1 MKNKVRF
8 YIIAAKDEN
17 NDVVKDFD
25 MYSFLMSFND
35 KINNDVDSVR
45 KNIDNRSIRCLPVK
59 RVSQDLKQLVIP
71 IGRMKSEDLYK
82 ENSDKK
88 DMTMVDEKLYD
99 MNIIFYSGIHKVAF
113 ITLDKNG
120 PSYNAIAKYLSCFSE
135 YSIVIFPVIAT
146 VTLEAL
152 RHMEKVKGFGLDI
165 LLNESLMGIINQE
178 VEEEKRKNLI
188 QKLLPSIAKDKNE
201 LNCFKVSLS
210 FDTDSSNR
218 KSCLN
223 LQTVL
228 TILEEL
234 DMDQEYIKDFYI
246 RGANG
251 SNKPIEKTSIKKNN
265 HYVEHIF
272 NLNNNERCNSDYI
285 RINGQD
291 AIGAHINDFSE
302 FIENYFE

>member
-25 MYSFLMSFND
+25 MYSFLMSFNE
-35 KINNDVDSVR
+35 KINNNVDSVR
-45 KNIDNRSIRCLPVK
+45 KNIDNRSIRCLPAK
-59 RVSQDLKQLVIP
+59 KVSEDLKQLVIP

-88 DMTMVDEKLYD
+88 DMTMIDEKLYD
-99 MNIIFYSGIHKVAF
+99 MNIIFYSGSHKVAF

-120 PSYNAIAKYLSCFSE
+120 PSYNAIAKYLSSFSE
-135 YSIVIFPVIAT
+135 YSIVICPVIAT

-152 RHMEKVKGFGLDI
+152 RQMEKVKGFGLDI
-165 LLNESLMGIINQE
+165 LLNDSLMGIINQE
-178 VEEEKRKNLI
+178 VNEGKKKSLI
-188 QKLLPSIAKDKNE
+188 QKLTPPLAKEKNE

-210 FDTDSSNR
+210 FDTDSSNK
-218 KSCLN
+218 KSYLN
-223 LQTVL
+223 LKTVL

-234 DMDQEYIKDFYI
+234 DLDQEYIKDFYI
-246 RGANG
+246 RGAKG
-251 SNKPIEKTSIKKNN
+251 LTKPIEKTSIKKNN

-272 NLNNNERCNSDYI
+272 NLNKNEKCNADYI
-285 RINGQD
+285 RNKGQD
-291 AIGAHINDFSE
+291 AIGAHINDFSA